1 MIFSQLSRTKKY
13 ITGILRR
20 IDAETNDRFDM
31 LTNKNVKYFF
41 YQYNDF
47 LLSKNLPTIS
57 IRHSKTVEDYVAIEE
72 IQNINWQYL
81 IESLISRVEE
91 ENNDFRLKTKKE
103 AEKGK
108 NKKGN

>member
-1 MIFSQLSRTKKY
+1 MIFSQLSRMKKY

-20 IDAETNDRFDM
+20 IDAETDDRFDM

-57 IRHSKTVEDYVAIEE
+57 IRHSKIVEDYVAIEE

-81 IESLISRVEE
+81 IESLISRIEE